1 MNKVV
6 MMAAA
11 ASVLV
16 LAGCSSTKRIDN
28 TAGRAT
34 VYEDARSPGK
44 VQGVGVESQDIMAVT
59 DQMMR
64 DMLSNPQLVGR
75 QVAPRI
81 IIDSQYFTN
90 ESSSRINKN
99 MLTDRLR
106 INLNRAANGR
116 IVFVG
121 REYADMVEKE
131 RELKRMGVVDGG
143 TIRQTQATAGADF
156 RLVGRIMSLDAMD
169 TASQERSRYHQITF
183 ELVDLELGTYVW
195 SGMYEF
201 QKTAQDD
208 IIYR

>member
-1 MNKVV
+1 MKYLV
-6 MMAAA
+6 MTAAL
-11 ASVLV
+11 ASTMV
-16 LAGCSSTKRIDN
+16 LAGCSSTTIDN
-28 TAGRAT
+28 SAGRAT

-64 DMLSNPQLVGR
+64 DMLSNPQLVSR
-75 QVAPRI
+75 EVAPRI

-106 INLNRAANGR
+106 INLNRASNGR
-116 IVFVG
+116 LVFVG

-143 TIRQTQATAGADF
+143 TIRTTQATAGADF

-169 TASQERSRYHQITF
+169 TRSQERSRYHQITF

-201 QKTAQDD
+201 QKSAQDD
-208 IIYR
+208 VIYR

>member
-1 MNKVV
+1 MKYFLLTV
-6 MMAAA
+6 A
-11 ASVLV
+11 ASTIV
-16 LAGCSSTKRIDN
+16 LAGCQSTSTIDN
-28 TAGRAT
+28 SAGRAT
-34 VYEDARSPGK
+34 VYEDTRSPGK

-64 DMLSNPQLVGR
+64 DMLSNPQLMNREVS
-75 QVAPRI
+75 PRI

-116 IVFVG
+116 LTFVG

-131 RELKRMGVVDGG
+131 RDLKRMGVVDGG
-143 TIRQTQATAGADF
+143 TIRSTQATAGADF

-169 TASQERSRYHQITF
+169 TQSQERSRYHQITF
-183 ELVDLELGTYVW
+183 ELIDLELGTYVW

-201 QKTAQDD
+201 KKSAQDD
-208 IIYR
+208 IMYR